1 MCKVVRDKKTTKSR
15 GFGFV
20 SIREVT
26 DYMKAMKE
34 VNGKYVGN
42 RPISLKPS
50 KWVDKSLDN
59 TAIT

>member
-1 MCKVVRDKKTTKSR
+1 MCKVVRDKKTTKSK